1 MPSDEVAHKETGATP
16 ARRSPIQIVRSQAG
30 VDRFW
35 RRQTIRKGILL
46 SMLGS
51 TKFNE
56 RKATQVA
63 ARFLAAAG
71 NRMHYIKLLKMMYMA
86 DREALARWGCP
97 LTNDKYFSLDYGP
110 ILSAVK
116 NLMVEEPQQRSF
128 WNDHISSPSKYQIEL
143 IDEAGSDEL
152 SRAEEN
158 LVDEIFNK
166 YRRMDRWQLIEKS
179 HELPEWQDPQGS
191 SIPIEIADILQAVGK
206 QPQEIDDIVR
216 DLSGLRKMQALSIE

>member
-1 MPSDEVAHKETGATP
+1 
-16 ARRSPIQIVRSQAG
+16 
-30 VDRFW
+30 
-35 RRQTIRKGILL
+35 
-46 SMLGS
+46 MLGS